1 MAVPPPSSKTFRV
14 LSLDGGG
21 IRGAF
26 SSACLAKLESSVGRP
41 ITDYFDLITGTST
54 GGIIA
59 VALGLGVPS
68 EAIKD
73 MYRRNGARIFTRRQQ
88 ARLSL
93 KERFGLKFGL
103 WIASRKVSL
112 RHSLGLNFLVQARYT
127 SDTLERV
134 LAELF
139 QDQTLEMVRTTRLVI
154 PAIDLIKGSTV
165 TFKTPHQP
173 NFVRDRHFRAVDVA
187 LATAAAPTYFPAAA
201 FNNTLYC
208 DGGMWAN
215 NPSVVGY
222 AEAMKILK
230 VCSKPEVPLFDRTDV
245 RLLSIG
251 TGVPRYFFK
260 PREDYDGMFGWGP
273 QLFEVSSGAQSQ
285 GAHFKAQY
293 LVGSER
299 YRRVDF
305 EMPQSPWPLDAI
317 DRLPELLHIGEEK
330 AVEHFP
336 DLKALFLN
344 TVKRNPTFY

>member
-1 MAVPPPSSKTFRV
+1 MAIPLPSSTTFRV

-26 SSACLAKLESSVGRP
+26 SAACLAKLESSVDRP
-41 ITDYFDLITGTST
+41 ITDYFDLIAGTST

-59 VALGLGVPS
+59 LALGLGIPS
-68 EAIKD
+68 ETIRD
-73 MYRRNGARIFTRRQQ
+73 MYAGNGVRIFTRRQQ
-88 ARLSL
+88 QRLL
-93 KERFGLKFGL
+93 PKATLGL
-103 WIASRKVSL
+103 WIAKRG
-112 RHSLGLNFLVQARYT
+112 GLLPNSFDVKSFVHARYT
-127 SDTLERV
+127 SDI
-134 LAELF
+134 LAGILTDLF
-139 QDQTLEMVRTTRLVI
+139 QDQTLGMITTTRLVI

-208 DGGMWAN
+208 DGGLWAN

-222 AEAMKILK
+222 AEAMKILQ
-230 VCSKPEVPLFDRTDV
+230 VCSEPETPLFDRADV
-245 RLLSIG
+245 RLLSVG
-251 TGVPRYFFK
+251 TGIPRYYFK
-260 PREDYDGMFGWGP
+260 PRNDNDGLFGWGP

-293 LVGSER
+293 LVGSDR
-299 YRRVDF
+299 YRRIDF
-305 EMPQSPWPLDAI
+305 EMPQSPWPLDAV
-317 DRLPELLHIGEEK
+317 DKLPELLHIGEEK

-336 DLKALFLN
+336 KLKSLFFH
-344 TVKRNPTFY
+344 TVKRDSRFY

>member
-1 MAVPPPSSKTFRV
+1 MAVPPPSSRTFRV

-26 SSACLAKLESSVGRP
+26 GSACLAKLESSVGRP
-41 ITDYFDLITGTST
+41 ITDYFDLVTGTST

-59 VALGLGVPS
+59 VALGLGVS
-68 EAIKD
+68 SKAIRD
-73 MYRRNGARIFTRRQQ
+73 MYEREGVRIFARRQQ
-88 ARLSL
+88 QRWSPI
-93 KERFGLKFGL
+93 KRFGLSLGL
-103 WIASRKVSL
+103 WVAGRKVSL
-112 RHSLGLNFLVQARYT
+112 LESVDLNSLVQARYT
-127 SDTLERV
+127 NDALERI
-134 LAELF
+134 LTELF
-139 QDQTLEMVRTTRLVI
+139 QGQTLDLVKTTRLVI

-173 NFVRDRHFRAVDVA
+173 NFVRDRNLRAVDVA

-208 DGGMWAN
+208 DGGLWAN
-215 NPSVVGY
+215 NPSIVGY
-222 AEAMKILK
+222 AEAMKILQ
-230 VCSKPEVPLFDRTDV
+230 VCSEPEVPLFDHTDV

-260 PREDYDGMFGWGP
+260 PCEDYDGMIGWGP

-285 GAHFKAQY
+285 GAHFEARY

-299 YRRVDF
+299 YRRIDF
-305 EMPQSPWPLDAI
+305 EMPQSPWPLDAV

-330 AVEHFP
+330 AVEHFSE
-336 DLKALFLN
+336 LKSLFLN
-344 TVKRNPTFY
+344 TVKRDPIFY